1 MTPQDTAA
9 AGTAGSGPGA
19 VRDAAHETI
28 DSVRQEASGLAS
40 RATERGKSM
49 LARQKDTAA
58 RRVDSVADALRGTAR
73 QLEGG
78 EQETAG
84 RYAGYAAERLQSLGR
99 QLRERDVDTL
109 IRNAQ
114 DLGRRAPGAFFA
126 GSVVAGFL
134 MARFM
139 KASSQRTP
147 SPDDAS
153 RHASPAAPDAGG
165 HGGPGDARHG
175 DAGADLRSGR
185 TGTTPGSG
193 APTVAGTATD
203 ASVSS
208 GPQGGA
214 SALITPAGGLP
225 S

>member
-1 MTPQDTAA
+1 MAPQDT
-9 AGTAGSGPGA
+9 GTAGSAPGA

-28 DSVRQEASGLAS
+28 ESMRQEASGLAS

-49 LARQKDTAA
+49 LARRKDAAA
-58 RRVDSVADALRGTAR
+58 RQVDSVADALRGTAR
-73 QLEGG
+73 QLEGD

-84 RYAGYAAERLQSLGR
+84 RYAGYAADRLQSLGR
-99 QLRERDVDTL
+99 RLRDRDVDTL
-109 IRNAQ
+109 IRDAQ

-139 KASSQRTP
+139 KASSQRGAP
-147 SPDDAS
+147 SADEARRDAPPAEAGGGDRHDDA
-153 RHASPAAPDAGG
+153 RP
-165 HGGPGDARHG
+165 G

-185 TGTTPGSG
+185 MGTTPGAG
-193 APTVAGTATD
+193 ASTVSGTATD
-203 ASVSS
+203 APASS
-208 GPQGGA
+208 GPPGGA
-214 SALITPAGGLP
+214 ADLHAPTGGLP

>member
-1 MTPQDTAA
+1 MAPQDT
-9 AGTAGSGPGA
+9 GTAGSGPGA

-28 DSVRQEASGLAS
+28 ESVRQEASGLAS

-49 LARQKDTAA
+49 LAQQKDSAA

-78 EQETAG
+78 DQETAG
-84 RYAGYAAERLQSLGR
+84 RYASYAAERLQSLGR

-139 KASSQRTP
+139 KASSQR
-147 SPDDAS
+147 DAS
-153 RHASPAAPDAGG
+153 QGHAA
-165 HGGPGDARHG
+165 DARHG

-185 TGTTPGSG
+185 TDATPVPG
-193 APTVAGTATD
+193 AAPVAGTGAD
-203 ASVSS
+203 APLSS
-208 GPQGGA
+208 GPPGGA
-214 SALITPAGGLP
+214 SGLVTPAGGLP